1 MPDLDAAYFARLS
14 QELMQH
20 GPEDATVEA
29 VVKRVIDVV
38 PGCDMAGV
46 SLRRKRG
53 RVETVTATDERV
65 HACDQLQYE
74 LEEGPCLDAIWHGD
88 VYLAN
93 DLRHDAR
100 WPRWGPRVADRGV
113 GAIIAVR
120 ISDARDAFGALNL
133 YADEIGSFSEQ
144 ALDVATTFGYH
155 AANAL
160 VSAKLVEGLESSL
173 QSRHVIG
180 MAQGILMQRY
190 DLTVE
195 RSFTVMQ
202 RYSNDYN
209 VRLRD
214 LAKQVVELH
223 DLPSPDERETGSRG
237 A

>member
-1 MPDLDAAYFARLS
+1 MPDLDASFFARLS
-14 QELMQH
+14 QELMQQ
-20 GPEDATVEA
+20 GPEDATLQA
-29 VVKRVIDVV
+29 VVKRVVDVV
-38 PGCDMAGV
+38 PGCGMAGV

-65 HACDQLQYE
+65 HLCDQLQYE

-93 DLRHDAR
+93 DLRHDVR
-100 WPRWGPRVADRGV
+100 WPRWGPRVADRGM
-113 GAIIAVR
+113 GSIIAVR

-133 YADEIGSFSEQ
+133 YADEIGSFSEHS
-144 ALDVATTFGYH
+144 LDVATTFGYH

-160 VSAKLVEGLESSL
+160 ASAKLVEGLESSL
-173 QSRHVIG
+173 QSRHLIG

-190 DLTVE
+190 DLTVD
-195 RSFTVMQ
+195 RSFTVMR

-214 LAKQVVELH
+214 LAHQIVELH
-223 DLPSPDERETGSRG
+223 DLPRRDGIESGSRQ

>member
-1 MPDLDAAYFARLS
+1 MPDLDASFFAHLS
-14 QELMQH
+14 QELMQQ
-20 GPEDATVEA
+20 GPEDATLQA
-29 VVKRVIDVV
+29 VVKRAVDVV

-53 RVETVTATDERV
+53 RVETVDATHDRVRQCDE
-65 HACDQLQYE
+65 LQYE
-74 LEEGPCLDAIWHGD
+74 LDEGPCLDAIWHGD

-93 DLRHDAR
+93 DLRHDER
-100 WPRWGPRVADRGV
+100 WPTWGPRVADRGM

-133 YADEIGSFSEQ
+133 YADEIGSFSEHS
-144 ALDVATTFGYH
+144 LDVATTFGYH

-160 VSAKLVEGLESSL
+160 ASAKLVDGLESSL
-173 QSRHVIG
+173 QSRHLIG
-180 MAQGILMQRY
+180 MAQGVLMQRY

-214 LAKQVVELH
+214 LAGQIVELH
-223 DLPSPDERETGSRG
+223 DLPPRGENETGSRG

>member
-1 MPDLDAAYFARLS
+1 
-14 QELMQH
+14 
-20 GPEDATVEA
+20 
-29 VVKRVIDVV
+29 
-38 PGCDMAGV
+38 
-46 SLRRKRG
+46 
-53 RVETVTATDERV
+53 
-65 HACDQLQYE
+65 
-74 LEEGPCLDAIWHGD
+74 
-88 VYLAN
+88 
-93 DLRHDAR
+93 
-100 WPRWGPRVADRGV
+100 V

>member
-14 QELMQH
+14 QELMQQ

-93 DLRHDAR
+93 DLRHDVR

-144 ALDVATTFGYH
+144 SLDVATTFGYH

-160 VSAKLVEGLESSL
+160 ASAKLVEGLESSL

-180 MAQGILMQRY
+180 MAQGILMHRY

-223 DLPSPDERETGSRG
+223 DLPRPDERETGSGG